1 MSHTIV
7 PAFIIIHTH
16 FIWILKKK
24 IAQERRRIFLY
35 RYFKNEF
42 FFKVSV
48 WTTNDKWALPT
59 TSFKMKS
66 FVIFNFN
73 LKKKKKKNPNFFL
86 KTQKEKKMNFLLKLK
101 KKKSQK
107 CKKKIAS
114 GHWRR
119 KALPSLRKDY
129 IRRRKSLLH
138 LTQLAEFFFFR
149 QVIFV
154 F

>member
-1 MSHTIV
+1 
-7 PAFIIIHTH
+7 
-16 FIWILKKK
+16 
-24 IAQERRRIFLY
+24 
-35 RYFKNEF
+35 
-42 FFKVSV
+42 
-48 WTTNDKWALPT
+48 
-59 TSFKMKS
+59 MKS
-66 FVIFNFN
+66 FVIFNLN